1 MNTANLSRS
10 VFVWRELKRERNP
23 QNKDLPYVIVTFP
36 ILQSL
41 VPITY
46 PPPPPHSHFLVIHS
60 NLSEERAAPPITEP
74 AMDTACP
81 TTPVHSPT
89 SAVGTPWSI
98 RNMGIMFSA
107 PCSPERKRTHLGKS
121 KETLTIILISICL
134 HLSSDEHKLL
144 TFNFKIQ
151 VN

>member
-1 MNTANLSRS
+1 MNAANLSRS
-10 VFVWRELKRERNP
+10 VFVWRELKSERNP
-23 QNKDLPYVIVTFP
+23 QNKYFPYVIVTFP

-41 VPITY
+41 VPIFY
-46 PPPPPHSHFLVIHS
+46 PPPPPPPPHFLVIHS

-121 KETLTIILISICL
+121 SDTNNNINKCL